1 MTPELLDLSTRIGAK
16 LKESGRTIAAAE
28 SLTAGKVQDALASVS
43 GSSSYFRGGFTAY
56 TLDLKVGVLGVDR
69 EMAETCSC
77 VSAPVAY
84 QMAKGIRALCVSDIG
99 IGTTGYAEPYG
110 DVLVPYAHVCV
121 MVGEKHISQILVNG
135 NAEMTREQMR
145 LKVVAEALATV
156 ALLLGV

>member
-1 MTPELLDLSTRIGAK
+1 
-16 LKESGRTIAAAE
+16 
-28 SLTAGKVQDALASVS
+28 
-43 GSSSYFRGGFTAY
+43 
-56 TLDLKVGVLGVDR
+56 
-69 EMAETCSC
+69 
-77 VSAPVAY
+77 
-84 QMAKGIRALCVSDIG
+84 MAKGIRALCVSDIG